1 MEREQY
7 CSPELQ
13 RRQNH
18 DRLSESDEEL
28 LLRFEGGDKAAFELI
43 FRRYREPLFRFILR
57 FLRNE
62 HDSQE
67 ALQDVFLKVI
77 RAPER
82 FHARSRFSTWLHAV
96 ARNLCLDM
104 LRKRK
109 YRRHRSLDEPV
120 GRCARPLVEKLS
132 DGGESP
138 EDKASRGPLR
148 LKLLVA
154 IRALS
159 SEQRQ
164 VFLLR
169 EVAGM
174 PFAEVAETLDIPVN
188 TAKSRMRY
196 ALGHL
201 RRAFEKDPDLPA
213 APVLLR
219 RSSRISPRR
228 GETTPPADSTAPPC
242 ITGT

>member
-1 MEREQY
+1 MERGQY
-7 CSPELQ
+7 SLPELLA
-13 RRQNH
+13 RTELDRQA
-18 DRLSESDEEL
+18 ESDEEL
-28 LLRFEGGDKAAFELI
+28 LLRFEAGDKQAFELL

-82 FHARSRFSTWLHAV
+82 FQARSRFSTWLHAI

-120 GRCARPLVEKLS
+120 GRCARPLIEKLPS
-132 DGGESP
+132 DGESP
-138 EDKASRGPLR
+138 EQLARRSPLR

-154 IRALS
+154 IRTLS
-159 SEQRQ
+159 PDHRQ
-164 VFLLR
+164 IFLLT
-169 EVAGM
+169 ELAGLS
-174 PFAEVAETLDIPVN
+174 FAEISETLDVPVN

-201 RRAFEKDPDLPA
+201 RRALDELGQAPGDVASDLT
-213 APVLLR
+213 
-219 RSSRISPRR
+219 IS
-228 GETTPPADSTAPPC
+228 
-242 ITGT
+242 